1 MGCTPS
7 MLINHK
13 GGNNKDN
20 GNLFSEDT
28 LDQQT
33 TDLVSK
39 EKGLCED
46 GHDALRTVNQK
57 VKINR

>member
-1 MGCTPS
+1 